1 MTDDYDHDRLNISYK
16 ASCSVGAVIVI
27 VTSHSLEVSRLGT
40 MPETL
45 AEDGQHADDD
55 GEQGCTFDESASD
68 DHTGLDFTGGFGL
81 TGHGFHG

>member
-1 MTDDYDHDRLNISYK
+1 
-16 ASCSVGAVIVI
+16 
-27 VTSHSLEVSRLGT
+27 